1 MPLTPKHRPLKLAC
15 FSLAFLATS
24 CATTEPT
31 PPPPN
36 AAKTAPLTLT
46 YTKGQLISL
55 IIIDAKDGEAAAA
68 ARANYYDTAFP
79 MATPFGL
86 KRDAGMTI
94 AMTMVGKFKPEAV
107 GIFSWPSQT
116 ASDELSA
123 QSGWPAIKATRPA
136 GWDELAIFTAP
147 ITQDMALTF
156 DPAKAYTIAVA
167 YINSD
172 NPADYDRYMA
182 GIEPSLNGLGGRFIY
197 RMINPVTESHRSGH
211 DGNVQVTL
219 VEWDSADLISKF
231 TSTSGYKA
239 NADYFASG
247 ITGFEFHQI
256 VPAQ

>member
-1 MPLTPKHRPLKLAC
+1 MPLTHKHAPLKLAC
-15 FSLAFLATS
+15 LSLAFLATS

-31 PPPPN
+31 PPR
-36 AAKTAPLTLT
+36 AAATITAPLTLT

-55 IIIDAKDGEAAAA
+55 IIIDAKDGEAATA
-68 ARANYYDTAFP
+68 ARDNYYATAFP
-79 MATPFGL
+79 MATRFGL

-94 AMTMVGKFKPEAV
+94 AMTMVGKFKPEAL
-107 GIFSWPSQT
+107 GIFSWSSQA

-123 QSGWPAIKATRPA
+123 QSGWPAIKATRPD

-147 ITQDMALTF
+147 ITQDMSLTF

-182 GIEPSLNGLGGRFIY
+182 GIEPSLNELGGRFMY
-197 RMINPVTESHRSGH
+197 RMINPVSEFHRTTH
-211 DGNVQVTL
+211 EGNVQVTL
-219 VEWDSADLISKF
+219 VEWDSADLIPKF
-231 TSTSGYKA
+231 TSTAGYKA
-239 NADYFASG
+239 NADYFG
-247 ITGFEFHQI
+247 TGVTGFEFHQI